1 MTNSQPLRSLNWKSV
16 PLHKG
21 DVEHDIPVH
30 KAHPGTKQ
38 IVVDVVEVMK
48 GYTSATPQSQ
58 MK

>member
-1 MTNSQPLRSLNWKSV
+1 
-16 PLHKG
+16 
-21 DVEHDIPVH
+21 VEHDIPVH

-48 GYTSATPQSQ
+48 GYTSATPQTQ